1 MKSLVLK
8 ANQTLKKNRR
18 NNKGFTL
25 VELIIVIAIIAVL
38 AAVLAPQY
46 IRYVERSRR
55 SADVDTFS
63 AIVSTVNVL
72 VADGTINADE
82 TFTWDVANGG
92 LTTDTDATDAILAM
106 TGTIPAA
113 QSDRAQAATPSV
125 AVDFTD
131 AGDVTITVTPDDYS
145 TAWVATT

>member
-46 IRYVERSRR
+46 IRYVERSRY
-55 SADVDTFS
+55 STDLNAVNEIAHAMEVASVGDGITTPTGDSLTVTTTGDSDYDSVAAGTIGEAVNEICPEGSYTFVSDTFHDAES
-63 AIVSTVNVL
+63 ITMTLTNG
-72 VADGTINADE
+72 VAS
-82 TFTWDVANGG
+82 FTA
-92 LTTDTDATDAILAM
+92 
-106 TGTIPAA
+106 PAA
-113 QSDRAQAATPSV
+113 P
-125 AVDFTD
+125 
-131 AGDVTITVTPDDYS
+131 
-145 TAWVATT
+145 

>member
-46 IRYVERSRR
+46 IRYVERSRY
-55 SADVDTFS
+55 
-63 AIVSTVNVL
+63 STDLNAVNEIAHAME
-72 VADGTINADE
+72 VASVGDGITTPTGDSLTVTTTGDSDYDSVAAGTII
-82 TFTWDVANGG
+82 
-92 LTTDTDATDAILAM
+92 IL
-106 TGTIPAA
+106 ICA
-113 QSDRAQAATPSV
+113 QSL
-125 AVDFTD
+125 
-131 AGDVTITVTPDDYS
+131 
-145 TAWVATT
+145 